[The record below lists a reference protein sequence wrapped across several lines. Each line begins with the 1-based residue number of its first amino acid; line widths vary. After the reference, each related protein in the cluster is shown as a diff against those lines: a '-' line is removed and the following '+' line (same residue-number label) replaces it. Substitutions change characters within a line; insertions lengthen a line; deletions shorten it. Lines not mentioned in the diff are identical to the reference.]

1 MAHRTKLLAATGW
14 LSMLGIWVVAC
25 SVDQRALH
33 TESDDDSPSAGE
45 SSTPNPGVAGSPGH
59 EMPQNE
65 GGAAGEGQQQPSSN
79 AGSPTTPQLPPLVG
93 GCADLDTDGV
103 PDCSVTLVK
112 NPTFGSDVTSWD
124 AAAAASLEWNDE
136 NALADAPS
144 GCARLIATGKSDIDG
159 SSPFRAS
166 QCVAVPANHL
176 IIAYANAL
184 VMSDEPADDG
194 SQAQLEISFFD
205 GDGCQGAQNGNF
217 FTPPSA
223 ASAWSTIQAGGVSGP
238 ATTSVLVSLVGL
250 KPYRAETLSVCF
262 DNVMLKT
269 KAL

>member
-1 MAHRTKLLAATGW
+1 MTHRTKLLAAPGW
-14 LSMLGIWVVAC
+14 LSVLGISLVAC

-33 TESDDDSPSAGE
+33 TDSDDDSPSAGQ
-45 SSTPNPGVAGSPGH
+45 SSSPNPGAAGAASHG
-59 EMPQNE
+59 MAQNE
-65 GGAAGEGQQQPSSN
+65 GGAAGEGQPQPSGR
-79 AGSPTTPQLPPLVG
+79 AGSPPSPQLPPLVG

-112 NPTFGSDVTSWD
+112 NSAFESDVASWE

-144 GCARLIATGKSDIDG
+144 GCALLSATGKSDIDG

-176 IIAYANAL
+176 VIAYANAS
-184 VMSDEPADDG
+184 VTSGDSADDG

-205 GDGCQGAQNGNF
+205 GADCQGAPNGNF
-217 FTPPSA
+217 FTPPST
-223 ASAWSTIQAGGVSGP
+223 ASAWSTIQAGGVSGA
-238 ATTSVLVSLVGL
+238 ATVSALVSLVGL

-269 KAL
+269 KAR